1 MHLVKFATVYSMTLG
16 AVGAATSF
24 GAAPFF
30 GVQTSHWI
38 TAGVIQLL
46 ALAFAICMNSSGD
59 SHVDTDDCTP
69 CQVATVAI
77 SAPLATAMFA
87 FVPLVGAHMLLWM
100 LPGFVFLF
108 IWLFALASVVIAD
121 IGD

>member
-46 ALAFAICMNSSGD
+46 ALAFALLMNSMSESAG
-59 SHVDTDDCTP
+59 DTDA

-77 SAPLATAMFA
+77 FAPLATAMFA
-87 FVPLVGAHMLLWM
+87 FVPLLGAHMLLWM

-108 IWLFALASVVIAD
+108 IWLFALGSVAIAD
-121 IGD
+121 DGE